1 MYSALLTD
9 ARLQASLRQ
18 LDQELAV
25 TVQQAGCPCCGA
37 VLHSARYPRKPR
49 GMASE
54 WRSRLC
60 WRRSFCCSAEG
71 CRRRTTPPSVYFLGR
86 KVYLATA
93 VVLASAMR
101 CGTTPARMQRLSELL
116 GVSRRTVLRWQ
127 AWWRHRMPESLF
139 WRSISGSFVPPVPTF
154 DLPLSLLTRFA
165 GDLEHRLVALLR
177 FLAPLS
183 GGNGLQHAV

>member
-1 MYSALLTD
+1 MYSALLTNT
-9 ARLQASLRQ
+9 RLQASLWQ

-37 VLHSARYPRKPR
+37 ALHSARYPRKLR
-49 GMASE
+49 GTAPE
-54 WRSRLC
+54 WRSHLY

-101 CGTTPARMQRLSELL
+101 CGATPASMQRISELL

-127 AWWRHRMPESLF
+127 AWWRHRIPESPF
-139 WRSISGSFVPPVPTF
+139 WCANSGSFVPPVTTF
-154 DLPLSLLTRFA
+154 DLPLSLLDRFA
-165 GDLEHRLVALLR
+165 GDLEHRLIALLR

-183 GGNGLQHAV
+183 GGNGLQHAM